1 MALNLWW
8 IQLLTAHDLSRNDK
22 VCVRLTVRVI
32 FPVTKTFLLV
42 MSFKFINLQHIGT
55 NKS

>member
-42 MSFKFINLQHIGT
+42 MSFKFKNLQHIGT